1 MRFRIHNNKGFYVA
15 IFAAILLLQSCKSTK
30 TASTN
35 VAYLPAEEVIKKHYA
50 EDQKFNIKADL
61 LIKYERGSD
70 LISLNGSLRMAKDSA
85 IWISI
90 SKLGFPVGKLMVTE
104 NRVIFYEKVNKSFF
118 EGDFELL
125 NNWLG
130 IEMNYQMFQN
140 LFLGAALVDLREE
153 KYEVSI
159 TENNYLLVQE
169 IEQQERTTASGIIM
183 SVEKYNRK
191 VKIINS
197 GDNKDL
203 KKGDVLLKN
212 MGKGTI
218 VRLDNVEFELIHIT
232 DLIAIL
238 TEDNG

>member
-1 MRFRIHNNKGFYVA
+1 M
-15 IFAAILLLQSCKSTK
+15 S
-30 TASTN
+30 
-35 VAYLPAEEVIKKHYA
+35 
-50 EDQKFNIKADL
+50 
-61 LIKYERGSD
+61 
-70 LISLNGSLRMAKDSA
+70 M
-85 IWISI
+85 
-90 SKLGFPVGKLMVTE
+90 
-104 NRVIFYEKVNKSFF
+104 
-118 EGDFELL
+118 
-125 NNWLG
+125 
-130 IEMNYQMFQN
+130 EMKMKN
-140 LFLGAALVDLREE
+140 D
-153 KYEVSI
+153 
-159 TENNYLLVQE
+159 YLLVQE

-203 KKGDVLLKN
+203 KKGDVVLKN

>member
-1 MRFRIHNNKGFYVA
+1 M
-15 IFAAILLLQSCKSTK
+15 
-30 TASTN
+30 
-35 VAYLPAEEVIKKHYA
+35 
-50 EDQKFNIKADL
+50 
-61 LIKYERGSD
+61 
-70 LISLNGSLRMAKDSA
+70 
-85 IWISI
+85 
-90 SKLGFPVGKLMVTE
+90 
-104 NRVIFYEKVNKSFF
+104 
-118 EGDFELL
+118 
-125 NNWLG
+125 
-130 IEMNYQMFQN
+130 EMKM
-140 LFLGAALVDLREE
+140 
-153 KYEVSI
+153 K
-159 TENNYLLVQE
+159 NNYLLVQE

-203 KKGDVLLKN
+203 KKGDVVLKN

>member
-1 MRFRIHNNKGFYVA
+1 M
-15 IFAAILLLQSCKSTK
+15 S
-30 TASTN
+30 
-35 VAYLPAEEVIKKHYA
+35 
-50 EDQKFNIKADL
+50 
-61 LIKYERGSD
+61 
-70 LISLNGSLRMAKDSA
+70 M
-85 IWISI
+85 
-90 SKLGFPVGKLMVTE
+90 
-104 NRVIFYEKVNKSFF
+104 
-118 EGDFELL
+118 
-125 NNWLG
+125 
-130 IEMNYQMFQN
+130 EMKM
-140 LFLGAALVDLREE
+140 
-153 KYEVSI
+153 K
-159 TENNYLLVQE
+159 NNYLLVQE

-203 KKGDVLLKN
+203 KKGDVVLKN